1 MEDSDDDFT
10 LENANEENCPKVGK
24 RKANLQIS
32 QTAKKSKKTSQLFCD
47 LCGISF
53 SRKDSL
59 TRHIK
64 NKH

>member
-1 MEDSDDDFT
+1 MEDSDDDFI
-10 LENANEENCPKVGK
+10 LENENKENCTKVGK

-59 TRHIK
+59 TRHIR